1 MATDTSSCPIA
12 APPRPLAPTQPSLH
26 APTPLTAPP
35 LVQSPQ
41 LTRFWFQIE
50 STNQIQCIWAES
62 FTEAKAKAALHF
74 LPQWGKISWLH
85 LDR

>member
-1 MATDTSSCPIA
+1 M
-12 APPRPLAPTQPSLH
+12 
-26 APTPLTAPP
+26 
-35 LVQSPQ
+35 QSPQ
-41 LTRFWFQIE
+41 RDPRKTGIQITRYWFQIE

>member
-1 MATDTSSCPIA
+1 M
-12 APPRPLAPTQPSLH
+12 
-26 APTPLTAPP
+26 
-35 LVQSPQ
+35 QSPQ
-41 LTRFWFQIE
+41 PTRFWFQIE

-62 FTEAKAKAALHF
+62 FTEAKAKAALRF

>member
-1 MATDTSSCPIA
+1 M
-12 APPRPLAPTQPSLH
+12 
-26 APTPLTAPP
+26 
-35 LVQSPQ
+35 QSPQ

-50 STNQIQCIWAES
+50 STNQIQCIWAAS
-62 FTEAKAKAALHF
+62 FTEAKTKAALRF